1 MGSHVVAP
9 NSVPQK
15 TLQRVLD
22 ISNAAPVEIL
32 LQTSSIKIYLVWVLS
47 LHFLKCFLTKA
58 NLFIKSH

>member
-32 LQTSSIKIYLVWVLS
+32 LQTSSIKIYLV
-47 LHFLKCFLTKA
+47 
-58 NLFIKSH
+58 